1 MFILPDQCPPRMC
14 DDWHQRCRND
24 KVCTRFYN
32 DVQFYCHNILEWQDD
47 QVEPTCTPI
56 CQMAIDKLALVTN
69 RTMGYNIICCACG
82 NYSDQRSNNLVAI
95 RSWEKCRRE
104 IRNVKHFCQHN
115 CTKCDE
121 MRPLSERQHM
131 SMHSVTLCKI
141 LGQTA
146 SCKLTTRL
154 CSELNECKT
163 MKDKIDAFCSNVFTW
178 EGDASKRPHCSN
190 ECKQAWLTM
199 VSSSYGRL

>member
-24 KVCTRFYN
+24 KVCTRFYY

-95 RSWEKCRRE
+95 RSWEKRRRE

-131 SMHSVTLCKI
+131 STHSVSPI
-141 LGQTA
+141 AGAYHGQPGLLAFIATMRTFA
-146 SCKLTTRL
+146 SIPLPYENIRAESINL
-154 CSELNECKT
+154 
-163 MKDKIDAFCSNVFTW
+163 VFH
-178 EGDASKRPHCSN
+178 GLA
-190 ECKQAWLTM
+190 LI
-199 VSSSYGRL
+199 